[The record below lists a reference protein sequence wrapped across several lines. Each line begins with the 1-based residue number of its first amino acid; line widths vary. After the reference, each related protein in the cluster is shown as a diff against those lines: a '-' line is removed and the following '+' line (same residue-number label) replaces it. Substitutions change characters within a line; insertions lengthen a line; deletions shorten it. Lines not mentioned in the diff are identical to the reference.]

1 MRSGL
6 IATVLVVALS
16 TSALAAATYYVILDP
31 VGNCAVVD
39 SKPSASAGMKILG
52 NKSGYPSKDAADKAL
67 KDSLKGKCT
76 GIVG

>member
-6 IATVLVVALS
+6 IATVLVVALAM
-16 TSALAAATYYVILDP
+16 SALAAATYYIVVDT

-39 SKPSASAGMKILG
+39 SKPSASAGMKVLG

-67 KDSLKGKCT
+67 KESAKGKCK
-76 GIVG
+76 GIVE